1 MRQLLRAA
9 VMVSAVAWLAQ
20 KTLVV
25 HEQYNAASERHAKA
39 LAFKQEFCDND
50 AIMSVLR
57 RHTHNSHNSHHH
69 QGGGGGGDDVS
80 FGSDDTIGSNS
91 NHNNHNGMLGHAQST
106 IDECDAAAQLL
117 MINPLERTVLQAI
130 HDVGLCGHHR
140 CDAAWAVLERHST
153 TLGYAAMA
161 GGAALL
167 WMGYQLLRH
176 RAVARAVPPLHP
188 EYPVV
193 VPWYAAPREHAFVSL
208 VASSSSSSA
217 VAAATQREQPFQ
229 QQQQYGKA
237 QQHHQPHRQQQQQRL
252 IVSGECYFD
261 DDGDGDCYN
270 L

>member
-57 RHTHNSHNSHHH
+57 RHTHNHHH
-69 QGGGGGGDDVS
+69 QGGGGD
-80 FGSDDTIGSNS
+80 GSLGTEDTIGSS
-91 NHNNHNGMLGHAQST
+91 NNNHNGMLGHAQST

-217 VAAATQREQPFQ
+217 AVAAATQ

-237 QQHHQPHRQQQQQRL
+237 QHRHQPQQQQQLR
-252 IVSGECYFD
+252 GRGGGGYFD